1 MKTEPGLQSALLDE
15 RRESWRADLE
25 LPLRWCR
32 LPGFVDAD
40 TLANA
45 LGLEAWHRREGILAD
60 IDAPLREA
68 IDQVSDP
75 QAASALRLLEVAVRR
90 LTEPAQGASVGEPTP
105 LNLSVDGLSFMLPGD
120 ELHLQPRDWLGIA
133 LTLPDGYPVITCVEV
148 VWVGSTKERLHVGG
162 RFHHVTEPAARKL
175 NRYMLLTS
183 TH

>member
-1 MKTEPGLQSALLDE
+1 MTTEPGLQSALLDE

-40 TLANA
+40 TLASA
-45 LGLEAWHRREGILAD
+45 LGLEAWHRRERILAD
-60 IDAPLREA
+60 IDDPLRQA
-68 IDQVSDP
+68 IDLVADP
-75 QAASALRLLEVAVRR
+75 QAATALRLLEVAVRR
-90 LTEPAQGASVGEPTP
+90 LTEPTHGDAVGEPTP
-105 LNLSVDGLSFMLPGD
+105 VNLSVDGLSFLLHGSDP
-120 ELHLQPRDWLGIA
+120 HLQPRDWLGVA

-148 VWVGSTKERLHVGG
+148 VWVGSTTDRLHVGG
-162 RFHHVTEPAARKL
+162 RFHHVTEHAARKL